1 MKWYF
6 RRTLDRVLCPFSQH
20 LSVFF
25 SAVVSQIQILG
36 QRIVCHRKQH
46 VCTYFQQAASYC
58 SGQRASSM
66 WRKFPP
72 VCSNYCLQRI
82 AVPPEK
88 RRGREKE
95 TKKKRLHSENNY
107 FVPNCHSAPAN
118 KNFPSQRK
126 MFGKVSAKRCIW
138 DLAFKQ
144 VSCNISN
151 SMNYRLWYIWSM
163 TSGMKWIEALIFS
176 FWMRVHYHIGIL

>member
-1 MKWYF
+1 
-6 RRTLDRVLCPFSQH
+6 
-20 LSVFF
+20 
-25 SAVVSQIQILG
+25 
-36 QRIVCHRKQH
+36 
-46 VCTYFQQAASYC
+46 
-58 SGQRASSM
+58 M
-66 WRKFPP
+66 WRKFAL

-88 RRGREKE
+88 RGGREKE

-126 MFGKVSAKRCIW
+126 MLGKVSAKRCIW

-144 VSCNISN
+144 VSWNLNIYKVGWIPPLVTKSVCNEK
-151 SMNYRLWYIWSM
+151 WSL
-163 TSGMKWIEALIFS
+163 SQAVSWRSVGYPRKWRKVYVRKEKWSLSQAMSWRSVGGLLVTK
-176 FWMRVHYHIGIL
+176 RVLSLT

>member
-1 MKWYF
+1 MIFSQNIRSSVVSVLSTSDSFIF
-6 RRTLDRVLCPFSQH
+6 RRWFPRFRFLGSA
-20 LSVFF
+20 LS
-25 SAVVSQIQILG
+25 ATENNIY
-36 QRIVCHRKQH
+36 VCI
-46 VCTYFQQAASYC
+46 YFQQAASYC
-58 SGQRASSM
+58 SGQRAFSM
-66 WRKFPP
+66 WRKFPL

-82 AVPPEK
+82 AIPPEK

-126 MFGKVSAKRCIW
+126 MLGKVSAKRCIW

-151 SMNYRLWYIWSM
+151 FMN
-163 TSGMKWIEALIFS
+163 
-176 FWMRVHYHIGIL
+176 IGFGTFGRWHQE

>member
-1 MKWYF
+1 MKWNF
-6 RRTLDRVLCPFSQH
+6 RRTLDRVLCLFSQH
-20 LSVFF
+20 LSVLFF
-25 SAVVSQIQILG
+25 SSGFPDSDFWAVHS
-36 QRIVCHRKQH
+36 HRKQH
-46 VCTYFQQAASYC
+46 ICTYFQQAASYC
-58 SGQRASSM
+58 SGQRAFSM
-66 WRKFPP
+66 WRKFPL

-82 AVPPEK
+82 AIPPEK

-126 MFGKVSAKRCIW
+126 MLGKVSAKRCIW

-144 VSCNISN
+144 VSCNLNI
-151 SMNYRLWYIWSM
+151 YKV
-163 TSGMKWIEALIFS
+163 GWIPPLVTKSVCNEK
-176 FWMRVHYHIGIL
+176 

>member
-1 MKWYF
+1 
-6 RRTLDRVLCPFSQH
+6 
-20 LSVFF
+20 
-25 SAVVSQIQILG
+25 
-36 QRIVCHRKQH
+36 
-46 VCTYFQQAASYC
+46 
-58 SGQRASSM
+58 M
-66 WRKFPP
+66 WRKFPL

-82 AVPPEK
+82 AIPPEK

-126 MFGKVSAKRCIW
+126 MLGKVSAKRCIW

-151 SMNYRLWYIWSM
+151 FMNIGFGTFGRWHQVWNKLRLS
-163 TSGMKWIEALIFS
+163 FS
-176 FWMRVHYHIGIL
+176 LFGCEYTIISPFCNVLFFSQFQESLNIKSVRFNREGVWFLSQLC